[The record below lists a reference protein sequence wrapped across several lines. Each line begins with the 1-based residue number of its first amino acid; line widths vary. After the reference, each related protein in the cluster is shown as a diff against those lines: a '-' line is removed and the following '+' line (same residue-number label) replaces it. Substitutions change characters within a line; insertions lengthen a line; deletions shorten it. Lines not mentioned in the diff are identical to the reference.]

1 MAFYAEIPP
10 DLPWSTSQGQA
21 EGLGWADPLH
31 SDSFFLKKG
40 IIYKAEV
47 ASAAAAAQR
56 KQSGLHRVPFS
67 QLPKLLHC

>member
-1 MAFYAEIPP
+1 MLRSHQTYLGAHPKAR
-10 DLPWSTSQGQA
+10 QR
-21 EGLGWADPLH
+21 GWAGLTP
-31 SDSFFLKKG
+31 SIQTPFFLKKG